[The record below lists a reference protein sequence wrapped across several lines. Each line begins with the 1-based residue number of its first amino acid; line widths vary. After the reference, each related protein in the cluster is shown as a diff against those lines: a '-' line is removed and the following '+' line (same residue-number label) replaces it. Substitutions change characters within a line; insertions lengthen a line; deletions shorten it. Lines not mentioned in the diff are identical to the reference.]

1 MTIVVKIKISSK
13 DISALR
19 RAMHAARQ
27 TIACADEA
35 DIVDAARTMLAEFDS
50 RKAPDF
56 VRERVPRLEA
66 MVDMLEDEDWALPKR
81 DREKILAALVYFCDP
96 DDLIPD
102 DVPGLG
108 LLDDAIMIE
117 LLLMELKHV
126 IEAYR
131 DFTRYRASLL
141 KTVPTDIREQRL
153 EKRRWA
159 LHGRMSRR
167 GKSDRSGLPERPLI

>member
-1 MTIVVKIKISSK
+1 MAIVVKLKISNK

-19 RAMHAARQ
+19 RAMRAARD
-27 TIACADEA
+27 TIASADDA
-35 DIVDAARTMLAEFDS
+35 DIIDAARTMLAEFDS
-50 RKAPDF
+50 RSAPDF
-56 VRERVPRLEA
+56 VRERVPKLVA
-66 MVDMLEDEDWALPKR
+66 LTDMLEDEDWAMPKR
-81 DREKILAALVYFCDP
+81 EREKILAALVYFCDP

-117 LLLMELKHV
+117 LVLMELRHV

-131 DFTRYRASLL
+131 DFGRYRSSLL
-141 KTVPTDIREQRL
+141 KTVPENIRVERL

-159 LHGRMSRR
+159 LHGRMLRR
-167 GKSDRSGLPERPLI
+167 SKNDRGGLPDKPLL

>member
-19 RAMHAARQ
+19 RAMHAARE

-35 DIVDAARTMLAEFDS
+35 DILDAARTLLSEFDS

-66 MVDMLEDEDWALPKR
+66 MVDMLEDQDWALPKR
-81 DREKILAALVYFCDP
+81 EREQILAALVYFCDP

-131 DFTRYRASLL
+131 DFIRYRASLL
-141 KTVPTDIREQRL
+141 KTVPRDIREQRL

-159 LHGRMSRR
+159 LHGRMARR
-167 GKSDRSGLPERPLI
+167 TRSNRSGLPDKPLL

>member
-1 MTIVVKIKISSK
+1 MTIVVRIKISSK
-13 DISALR
+13 DITALR

-27 TIACADEA
+27 TIASADET
-35 DIVDAARTMLAEFDS
+35 DILDAARTLLAEFDS
-50 RKAPDF
+50 RRAPDF

-66 MVDMLEDEDWALPKR
+66 MVDMLEDEDWALPR
-81 DREKILAALVYFCDP
+81 REREQILAALVYFCDP

-141 KTVPTDIREQRL
+141 KTVPADIREQRL

-159 LHGRMSRR
+159 LHGRMARR
-167 GKSDRSGLPERPLI
+167 TRSNRAGLPDKPLL

>member
-13 DISALR
+13 DITALR
-19 RAMHAARQ
+19 RAMHAARE
-27 TIACADEA
+27 TIASADET
-35 DIVDAARTMLAEFDS
+35 DILDAARTMLTEFDS

-66 MVDMLEDEDWALPKR
+66 MVDMLEDEDWALPR
-81 DREKILAALVYFCDP
+81 REREQILAALVYFCDP

-141 KTVPTDIREQRL
+141 KTVPVDIREERL

-159 LHGRMSRR
+159 LHGRMARRSR
-167 GKSDRSGLPERPLI
+167 SSRSGLPDKPLL